1 MDTNRAEEVILGEIE
16 GLINEIAD
24 LFEELSQ
31 ASFDNEED
39 YGRASRAV
47 TEVSSLVCGA
57 YGKPSRTGQGVGNR
71 DQGQGRKILLP
82 CSWSLKYGL
91 PRNPFHALR

>member
-1 MDTNRAEEVILGEIE
+1 VWRAPYFERKETMDTNRAEEVILGEIE

-39 YGRASRAV
+39 YWRASRAV
-47 TEVSSLVCGA
+47 TEVGSLVCGA
-57 YGKPSRTGQGVGNR
+57 YGR
-71 DQGQGRKILLP
+71 LLEQD
-82 CSWSLKYGL
+82 K
-91 PRNPFHALR
+91 A